1 MQPIRKPFRLDPLFP
16 FELVHR
22 GVRYSENELP
32 DHVHDL
38 YEIVYIHEGKGT
50 FFIDQSLYDK
60 APGDLFLIP
69 GNTVH
74 RAFPSADDPIVSTA
88 LFFAPSFAQPVLPSE
103 DYRPL
108 RSFEIARQRKH
119 YRVPL
124 PESVRTSVEACIAAM
139 AREWHAKASGYRH
152 ALWLQA
158 QQVLLE
164 LARLPITAEAA
175 SPSPE
180 SALAPRWVQQA
191 LRDIDRDPV
200 GCGGLASL
208 SAGACVSPGHFSRVF
223 KQLTGM
229 NVTDYVNAKRLV
241 RAKELLLATDDNI
254 ETIALRC
261 GFQGMRHFYHQF
273 RKLTGVTPLTYR
285 RQMKA

>member
-22 GVRYSENELP
+22 GIRYSENELP

-38 YEIVYIHEGKGT
+38 YELVYIHEGKGT
-50 FFIDQSLYDK
+50 FFIDQALYDK
-60 APGDLFLIP
+60 GPGDLFLIP

-74 RAFPSADDPIVSTA
+74 RAFPSADEPIMSTA
-88 LFFAPSFAQPVLPSE
+88 LFFAPSFAQPVLPGE

-108 RSFEIARQRKH
+108 RSFEIARQRQQYKFTLSE
-119 YRVPL
+119 P
-124 PESVRTSVEACIAAM
+124 VRTRIEANIAAM
-139 AREWHAKASGYRH
+139 ASEWHAKAPGYRH
-152 ALWLQA
+152 AMWLQA
-158 QQVLLE
+158 HQVLLE
-164 LARLPITAEAA
+164 LSRLPIATAPA
-175 SPSPE
+175 PSPE
-180 SALAPRWVQQA
+180 SAFAPRWVQQA

-200 GCGGLASL
+200 RCGGLASL
-208 SAGACVSPGHFSRVF
+208 SAAACVSPGHFSRVF

-241 RAKELLLATDDNI
+241 RAKELLLTTDDNI
-254 ETIALRC
+254 ETIALVC

-285 RQMKA
+285 RRMKE